1 MKTPALILLL
11 LYSSVALANTNRD
24 WKPATVAEMN
34 SEDTEID
41 KPPNPKTGQSLVI
54 LTTTILIRLETPDIT
69 YVVRQIIHR
78 NGHPLNVTLNGQTKI
93 CVDGNNMHI
102 LDDAGKDVK
111 LPIVQKIAKL
121 KEN

>member
-1 MKTPALILLL
+1 MRRTALILLL
-11 LYSSVALANTNRD
+11 LCSSVALANTRE

-41 KPPNPKTGQSLVI
+41 KPPNPKTGQSFVI

-69 YVVRQIIHR
+69 YIVRQIIRR
-78 NGHPLNVTLNGQTKI
+78 NGHPLNVTLLGQTKI
-93 CVDGNNMHI
+93 CVDGNNLHI

-111 LPIVQKIAKL
+111 LPIVQKIAKPTP
-121 KEN
+121 